1 MASKPARDQLADA
14 VRETLISPNV
24 ADSNLEPANVVD
36 VIANGANGLFS
47 IAEALQRLGN
57 ADASTPMG
65 GLEALGAS
73 IKNAGAKLA
82 GSLDNIADAIR
93 ESK

>member
-1 MASKPARDQLADA
+1 MPSKTARDQLASA
-14 VRETLISPNV
+14 IRETLISPNIP
-24 ADSNLEPANVVD
+24 DSNLEPANVVD

-47 IAEALQRLGN
+47 IAESLQRLGN

-73 IKNAGAKLA
+73 IKNAGTKLA

-93 ESK
+93 EAK